1 MTINVVTVKPSFKD
15 DRGIITNILDEKI
28 NGTVLITCTK
38 GAIRAN
44 HIHQKDSHWSY
55 MLSGKMEYYEKSS
68 DGDLE
73 MQIVKA
79 GQMVYSATNVPHAMK
94 FLEPSVF
101 LALSTNKRLDG
112 RYDKDIIRVKLI

>member
-1 MTINVVTVKPSFKD
+1 MTINVIAVKPSFED
-15 DRGIITNILDEKI
+15 ERGIITNILDEKI
-28 NGTVLITCTK
+28 YGAVLITCNK

-44 HIHQKDSHWSY
+44 HYHQRDSHWSY
-55 MLSGKMEYYEKSS
+55 MLSGKMEYYEKPS

-73 MQIVKA
+73 MEIVKA
-79 GQMVYSATNVPHAMK
+79 GQMVFSATNVPHAMK

-101 LALSTNKRLDG
+101 LALTTSKRLDG